1 MDKQSLL
8 TRIVAAGLPLL
19 VIALVFGG
27 AGYALKDPGQEPI
40 PDLPPADVRTT
51 GARGVIQS
59 VGNGQI
65 VIATEDGATLSYQLS
80 PNVTVETL
88 RPTTFEALQTGDW
101 LNGGAVPHAQSLFAL
116 EGLILIP
123 DPVVT
128 P

>member
-40 PDLPPADVRTT
+40 PDLPPAENRPT

-59 VGNGQI
+59 IGNGQI
-65 VIATEDGATLSYQLS
+65 ALVTENGATLTYQLS
-80 PNVTVETL
+80 PNTAVEAL
-88 RPTTFEALQTGDW
+88 RPTTFEALQVGDW

-116 EGLILIP
+116 EGLVLIP

>member
-1 MDKQSLL
+1 ML
-8 TRIVAAGLPLL
+8 TRIVAAGLPLI
-19 VIALVFGG
+19 VIAIVFGG
-27 AGYALKDPGQEPI
+27 AGYALKDPGQQPVPE
-40 PDLPPADVRTT
+40 LPPADVRVT

-65 VIATEDGATLSYQLS
+65 AIVTEDGATLKYQLS
-80 PNVTVETL
+80 SSATVEIL
-88 RPTTFEALQTGDW
+88 RPITFEALQAGDW

-116 EGLILIP
+116 EGLVLIP

>member
-1 MDKQSLL
+1 MDSQRLV

-19 VIALVFGG
+19 VIALVFGAIG
-27 AGYALKDPGQEPI
+27 HTTKEADPQPI
-40 PDLPPADVRTT
+40 PALPPAEAQPA

-65 VIATEDGATLSYQLS
+65 VLTTDDGATLTYQLS
-80 PNVTVETL
+80 PSAAVETL
-88 RPTTFEALQTGDW
+88 RPISSTAVNVGDW
-101 LNGGAVPHAQSLFAL
+101 LNGGAIPHAQTLFAL
-116 EGLILIP
+116 TGLVLIP